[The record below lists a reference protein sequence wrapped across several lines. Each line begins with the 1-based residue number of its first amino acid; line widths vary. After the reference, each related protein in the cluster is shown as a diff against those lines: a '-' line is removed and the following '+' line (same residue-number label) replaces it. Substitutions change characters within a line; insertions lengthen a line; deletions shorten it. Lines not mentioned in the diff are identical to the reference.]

1 MEVIGGQTRRAAR
14 ENDRRGFGAGGVSNS
29 FEEHGEVEVVRKGE
43 IAVHGML
50 MGTIQ

>member
-1 MEVIGGQTRRAAR
+1 MARLEEPQERMIG
-14 ENDRRGFGAGGVSNS
+14 EDLEPGASGNS

-43 IAVHGML
+43 IAAHGML